1 MKAELSKLN
10 DVTAVKFSKQHENKL
25 FSGSSTKYC
34 LQKLV
39 LLYYNNIPI

>member
-10 DVTAVKFSKQHENKL
+10 DMTAVKFSKHRENKL

-34 LQKLV
+34 FQKLV
-39 LLYYNNIPI
+39 L